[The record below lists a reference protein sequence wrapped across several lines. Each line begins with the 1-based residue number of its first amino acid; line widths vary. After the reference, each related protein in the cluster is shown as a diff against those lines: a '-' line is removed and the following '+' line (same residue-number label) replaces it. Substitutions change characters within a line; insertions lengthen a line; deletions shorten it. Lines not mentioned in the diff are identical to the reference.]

1 MSQHTNLKEQ
11 ALYLHV
17 TSEIY
22 ETTQKVKHC
31 IKKKFTEEIF
41 QNFNKIPTGRHHWEA
56 FPRYSSKS

>member
-22 ETTQKVKHC
+22 ETTQKVKHY
-31 IKKKFTEEIF
+31 IKKKVYKRDISEF
-41 QNFNKIPTGRHHWEA
+41 
-56 FPRYSSKS
+56 